1 MRKLTAARLVRAMIC
16 CLAVAIVAPLL
27 ATHAT
32 TARAESAKLKVIVL
46 PLAGNTE
53 VGGAELAE
61 RVYRAL
67 RVTLESSGQAT
78 IVSLRPSTPS
88 VRRAIDIEKT
98 LEPSDLEVKPPLD
111 RQQAARLGQALGAD
125 LVLWGSVE
133 EYTYDKAAKQVTLG
147 LTLQKFDVRTNE
159 SSAVAVSGRSSSRI
173 GFAAAEGPL
182 MMEAMDDAV
191 GKAVE
196 GVLGTKVSAVT
207 VAPAP
212 TAPQQV
218 KRADKTW
225 QTLGAVIAAGAL
237 IALANNGGGGAA
249 AAAPAAN
256 VITAAAATPTADS
269 VALSWSVASGATGV
283 ASFNVYRAEV
293 GGASRMVRPAR
304 AAHSR
309 VRLTRQASGYSL
321 LANAGRADRS
331 YNDSSANPGTLY
343 AYRVSTAVG
352 AAESPPVDFI
362 NVYEPTIE
370 VGPAYP
376 RPPAMPT
383 VTAFISSIGL
393 QWSKNPEPF
402 MDSYRIYRATSGS
415 GPWNSTTLVGEVA
428 SSQASF
434 TDAGPLVAGT
444 TYYYAIGAVTAA
456 TGVNGRMG
464 AARQVLFEIGKPAP
478 PSNVRAQPRVE
489 GVYLTWVASPDL
501 SVDGYNVYRDGALLT
516 AVSGRT
522 TTSLL
527 DSPLAAGSYAYQVA
541 SFAGTPPVESNR
553 ISAIPS
559 PISPSLPP
567 SSLAIT
573 PPAAVVANG
582 TSTTDVIAT
591 ARDSSGQPVQGV
603 EVTFSLSGVQPG
615 VEGSLLRHLS
625 YISGSTI
632 LVSYAQVKVATHA
645 DGTAGVRFMAGT
657 NAALTPTVT
666 ATCAGASGQL
676 SAGVDITLEQRV
688 PTAVTLT
695 AESLNLVGDGFSST
709 TLTATVTDQGGG
721 PYAGQTVTFASQSP
735 GLGNVS
741 PASADTGADGTAATT
756 LSSAGPGQFGN
767 CVVTATVTGLTPA
780 QVTVRFG
787 AAPQV
792 TVSVQPSVL
801 PAAGMGA
808 SALITATVKYIGGEP
823 VGNDTVVRFS
833 FESEETISNTGA
845 RIVSGR
851 ERALTRDGTAYSTM
865 YSAVDLANGDSD
877 IIWAWIDL
885 NDNGA
890 WDGASETL
898 GSTVV
903 SYTDP
908 PFRITVAA
916 EPLSISAGG
925 SSVSKIVADVRT
937 QVPDPS
943 GGGYRPVADG
953 TLVTFSTTAGT
964 FADTA
969 TATASGRTI
978 GGLVTVFLKSAT
990 AAGVANV
997 TATAALISGSVQVQ
1011 FTAPVNTVVLVSA
1024 TPRTLQ
1030 ANGTATSTILV
1041 RVTDK
1046 AGQPLADT
1054 TLSLTTDLGSL
1065 SEISV
1070 VTNLNGEASVVFTA
1084 GRISGTATI
1093 IAKTGKATGFTTLT
1107 LTSGLAQNVSL
1118 TTIAP
1123 SIIMPATNG
1132 LPSPSGAS
1140 PTAAVYARV
1149 TDKYGNPVVDGTPVF
1164 FHTDIGQITGSALTT
1179 NGLATATLTTC
1190 NFLDATNK
1198 ATYRPGWASI
1208 TAYAENPAGAATAGP
1223 EYEIFCGNVAD
1234 YNWDGSANDTD
1245 VYTGYGAD
1253 WRLGATGSSDLGAQ
1267 PNLVPRAGDV
1277 VTTSIILA
1285 DRNNNPLPVGITV
1298 RFDFWL
1304 DGKLISSTNV
1314 ATEMGVS
1321 PGGIHICGTSADFT
1335 PQAFPNLGSTAYMAV
1350 KATVPTIID
1359 TYSSFS
1365 IGQYVGAGGPAGS
1378 IALVSVSGGPL
1389 QLPGG
1394 PWVITA
1400 TLTDKFGNAVQD
1412 NTPVYFSI
1420 QSPTNVTDATVSFQS
1435 NPAFTVGGTATTL
1448 LSVQLLDEAEA
1459 GTFTIFAG
1467 SPQGGPGSDAQ
1478 GTLGMTVNPP
1488 PGGGVRFEINY
1499 PDTNAVLTQTYPIG
1513 PGLQLIANAFSIHNA
1528 GTQQGTIYISNAP
1541 DAGAKVY
1548 PFQYATFRVHSV
1560 NPPAIGAEPLPIAVA
1575 ADTTIVKTDGLNA
1588 IDSPYGSQI
1597 GLLTPTPGTITYLA
1611 TPNPQRIAIS
1621 VQ

>member
-1 MRKLTAARLVRAMIC
+1 MIC

-32 TARAESAKLKVIVL
+32 TARAEGAKLKVIVL

-61 RVYRAL
+61 RVHRAL
-67 RVTLESSGQAT
+67 RLTLESSGQAT

-88 VRRAIDIEKT
+88 VRRAIDTEKT
-98 LEPSDLEVKPPLD
+98 LEPSDLEVKPPVD
-111 RQQAARLGQALGAD
+111 PQQAARLGQALGAD
-125 LVLWGSVE
+125 LVLWGSVY
-133 EYTYDKAAKQVTLG
+133 EYTYNKAAKQVTLG

-173 GFAAAEGPL
+173 GFAAAEGAL
-182 MMEAMDDAV
+182 MTEAMDDAV

-196 GVLGTKVSAVT
+196 GVLGTKVSPVT

-249 AAAPAAN
+249 AAPAAN
-256 VITAAAATPTADS
+256 IVTAAAATPTADS
-269 VALSWSVASGATGV
+269 VALSWSVTAGTSGVT
-283 ASFNVYRAEV
+283 SFNVYRREV
-293 GGASRMVRPAR
+293 GGVSRMVRPAR

-309 VRLTRQASGYSL
+309 VRLTRQAGGYFL
-321 LANAGRADRS
+321 LANVGRADRS

-343 AYRVSTAVG
+343 AYHVSTVVG
-352 AAESPPVDFI
+352 VAESAPMDFI

-376 RPPAMPT
+376 RAPAMPT
-383 VTAFISSIGL
+383 VTPFVSSIGL

-402 MDSYRIYRATSGS
+402 IDSYRIYRATSAS
-415 GPWNSTTLVGEVA
+415 GPWNSTTLVGEVP

-434 TDAGPLVAGT
+434 TDAGPLVAGA

-456 TGVNGRMG
+456 ADVNGRIG
-464 AARQVLFEIGKPAP
+464 PARQVLFEIGKPAP
-478 PSNVRAQPRVE
+478 PSNVRAQPRVG
-489 GVYLTWVASPDL
+489 GVYLTWVASTDL
-501 SVDGYNVYRDGALLT
+501 SVSGYNVYRDGELLST
-516 AVSGRT
+516 VSGGA
-522 TTSLL
+522 TTSFL

-541 SFAGTPPVESNR
+541 SFTGTPPVESDLV
-553 ISAIPS
+553 SALPS
-559 PISPSLPP
+559 PVSPSLPP

-573 PPAAVVANG
+573 PPEAVVANG
-582 TSTTDVIAT
+582 TSTTDVVAT
-591 ARDSSGQPVQGV
+591 VRDGSAQPVQGV
-603 EVTFSLSGVQPG
+603 EVTFSLSGGGGVLQGKAGYTTIVVVPG
-615 VEGSLLRHLS
+615 TELRV
-625 YISGSTI
+625 I
-632 LVSYAQVKVATHA
+632 THA

-666 ATCAGASGQL
+666 ATCAGASGTL
-676 SAGVDITLEQRV
+676 TDDVTITLEQRV
-688 PTAVTLT
+688 PTAVTLA
-695 AESLNLVGDGFSST
+695 AESLTLVGDGISST

-721 PYAGQTVTFASQSP
+721 PYAGQTVAFASQSP
-735 GLGNVS
+735 GLGDVS

-756 LSSAGPGQFGN
+756 LSSAGPGQYGN

-780 QVTVRFG
+780 QVTVRFA

-823 VGNDTVVRFS
+823 VDDDTIVRFS
-833 FESEETISNTGA
+833 FEGEQTISDTGA

-851 ERALTRDGTAYSTM
+851 ERALTRDGIAYSTM

-877 IIWAWIDL
+877 IIWVWIDL

-916 EPLSISAGG
+916 EPLSIPAGG
-925 SSVSKIVADVRT
+925 SSISKIVADVRT

-943 GGGYRPVADG
+943 GGGYQPVADG

-969 TATASGRTI
+969 AATASGRTI
-978 GGLVTVFLKSAT
+978 GGLVTVFLKSGAD
-990 AAGVANV
+990 AGTANV
-997 TATAALISGSVQVQ
+997 TAIAALINGSTQVE
-1011 FTAPVNTVVLVSA
+1011 FTAPVNTVVLVFA

-1030 ANGTATSTILV
+1030 ANGTATSTIRV
-1041 RVTDK
+1041 RVTDG
-1046 AGQPLADT
+1046 AGQPQADESV
-1054 TLSLTTDLGSL
+1054 TLSCDLGSL
-1065 SEISV
+1065 SATSL
-1070 VTNLNGEASVVFTA
+1070 TTDTNGEATATFTA
-1084 GRISGTATI
+1084 GRTSGTATI
-1093 IAKTGKATGFTTLT
+1093 IASVSGATGFTTLT

-1123 SIIMPATNG
+1123 NIIMPATNG

-1149 TDKYGNPVVDGTPVF
+1149 TDKYGNPVVDGTPVY
-1164 FHTDIGQITGSALTT
+1164 FHTDIGQIAGSVLTT

-1198 ATYRPGWASI
+1198 ATYRPGWASV

-1223 EYEIFCGNVAD
+1223 AYEIFCGNVEA

-1267 PNLVPRAGDV
+1267 PNLVPRAGDIV
-1277 VTTSIILA
+1277 RTYITLA

-1298 RFDFWL
+1298 KFEFWL

-1314 ATEMGVS
+1314 GTEMGVS
-1321 PGGIHICGTSADFT
+1321 PGGIQVCGTYADFT
-1335 PQAFPNLGSTAYMAV
+1335 PQAFPNKGTTAYLAV
-1350 KATVPTIID
+1350 VATVPTIVD
-1359 TYSSFS
+1359 TYSAFS
-1365 IGQYVGAGGPAGS
+1365 IGQYVGAGGPSGN
-1378 IALVSVSGGPL
+1378 IEIISVTGGPL

-1400 TLTDKFGNAVQD
+1400 TLTDKFGNPVQD
-1412 NTPVYFSI
+1412 NTPVYFSV
-1420 QSPTNVTDATVSFQS
+1420 QNPTNVTDATVSFQS
-1435 NPAFTVGGTATTL
+1435 NPAFTVSGTATTL
-1448 LSVQLLDEAEA
+1448 LSVQLLDESKT
-1459 GTFTIFAG
+1459 GNFTIFAG
-1467 SPQGGPGSDAQ
+1467 SPQGGPSSDAK
-1478 GTLGMTVNPP
+1478 GTLGVTVNPP
-1488 PGGGVRFEINY
+1488 PGGGVRFEIGY

-1528 GTQQGTIYISNAP
+1528 GTQQGTIYISNIT
-1541 DAGAKVY
+1541 DAGGKVY
-1548 PFQYATFRVHSV
+1548 PSQYATFRVHSV
-1560 NPPAIGAEPLPIAVA
+1560 NPPAIGADPLPIAVA
-1575 ADTTIVKTDGLNA
+1575 ADTTIWMDVIVKTDGLNA

-1597 GLLTPTPGTITYLA
+1597 GLLTPVPGTITYLM